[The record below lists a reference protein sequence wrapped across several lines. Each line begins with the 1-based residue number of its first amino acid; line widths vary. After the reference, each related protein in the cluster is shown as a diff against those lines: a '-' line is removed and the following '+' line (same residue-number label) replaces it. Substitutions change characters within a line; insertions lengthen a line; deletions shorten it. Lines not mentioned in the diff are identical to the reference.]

1 MPSWPERRKIIGKS
15 VTRMDAPLKVT
26 GAAKY
31 AYDRNLPGML
41 HATILRSPHP
51 RAKIKSIDVSV
62 AEALPGVSA
71 THVIK
76 DVGADLHYIGDE
88 IVAVA
93 AETEELLADAT
104 RAINVDY
111 EVLPHVASEKQ
122 ALETGGDYVK
132 EPRLDEAGD
141 VEGALGGAAV
151 TIEGSYGAPVIT
163 HVCLETHGLVAQW
176 IGENELVVYASTQAV
191 HGTAGGLRTHFKDV
205 PNLKVTCNAP
215 FMGGGF
221 GSKFGPDVQGIT
233 AAELARKTGRPV
245 KLMLNRTDEHT
256 AGGNRPSAYAK
267 VRAGIDGE
275 GRLTALDAETWGS
288 GGHSRGGNFPLPYI
302 YAPENRRRKHTDLAM
317 NAGDARAMRA
327 PGHPQGSLI
336 MEQVMDD
343 LADKAGIDPVDF
355 RLRNLPD
362 NNKTFQTLKPIYTRE
377 LKLGAERIG
386 WNENRHP
393 RGDSTPGPIKRGLG
407 CALSTWGGR
416 AGGSQATCTIYPTG
430 QVEVRCGTQD
440 IGVGT
445 TTLVPMVAA
454 EIFGLEPENVTAFI
468 GSSAHPNSGGS
479 GGSTTCG
486 GVSLST
492 ALSAMKARDAL
503 FEKVAGQLSSSADQL
518 VAQGGRIYVKDAPN
532 RGLSWAQSCALLGLD
547 PISASADKREGRGMS
562 SQGVGGVQFA
572 DVSVDT
578 ETGEVRLNKIVAVA
592 DCGMVMNRILCES
605 QVIGGVIMGLNYGLF
620 EERRLDLASG
630 RQVNPGMEWYKL
642 ASHADI
648 GEIEC
653 HLLDYPERGTIGIGE
668 PPTIPTASAI
678 ANAVCNAIGVRV
690 PTIPVTPK
698 KILEALGKV

>member
-1 MPSWPERRKIIGKS
+1 
-15 VTRMDAPLKVT
+15 
-26 GAAKY
+26 
-31 AYDRNLPGML
+31 
-41 HATILRSPHP
+41 
-51 RAKIKSIDVSV
+51 
-62 AEALPGVSA
+62 
-71 THVIK
+71 
-76 DVGADLHYIGDE
+76 
-88 IVAVA
+88 
-93 AETEELLADAT
+93 
-104 RAINVDY
+104 
-111 EVLPHVASEKQ
+111 
-122 ALETGGDYVK
+122 
-132 EPRLDEAGD
+132 
-141 VEGALGGAAV
+141 
-151 TIEGSYGAPVIT
+151 
-163 HVCLETHGLVAQW
+163 
-176 IGENELVVYASTQAV
+176 
-191 HGTAGGLRTHFKDV
+191 
-205 PNLKVTCNAP
+205 
-215 FMGGGF
+215 
-221 GSKFGPDVQGIT
+221 
-233 AAELARKTGRPV
+233 
-245 KLMLNRTDEHT
+245 
-256 AGGNRPSAYAK
+256 
-267 VRAGIDGE
+267 
-275 GRLTALDAETWGS
+275 
-288 GGHSRGGNFPLPYI
+288 
-302 YAPENRRRKHTDLAM
+302 
-317 NAGDARAMRA
+317 
-327 PGHPQGSLI
+327 
-336 MEQVMDD
+336 MDD

-362 NNKTFQTLKPIYTRE
+362 NNKTFQTLKPSYTRE

-518 VAQGGRIYVKDAPN
+518 AAQGGRIYVKDAPN